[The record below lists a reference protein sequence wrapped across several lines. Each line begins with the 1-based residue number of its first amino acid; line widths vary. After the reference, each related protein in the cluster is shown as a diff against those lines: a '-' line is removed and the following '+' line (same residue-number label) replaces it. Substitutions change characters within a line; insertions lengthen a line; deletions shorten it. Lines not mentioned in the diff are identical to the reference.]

1 MFGGVEVMMQKLK
14 GFVIGDINFIREVVG
29 LTVSGARLVDYMGAS
44 GLCLWKS
51 ATNRLAPMTS
61 VAGLQRSSAMPY
73 PFHHTKYS
81 SFPRK
86 H

>member
-44 GLCLWKS
+44 GLCLWNSTTNHLVPATS
-51 ATNRLAPMTS
+51 A
-61 VAGLQRSSAMPY
+61 VGLQRSSAMPY

-81 SFPRK
+81 SFPQK
-86 H
+86 Y